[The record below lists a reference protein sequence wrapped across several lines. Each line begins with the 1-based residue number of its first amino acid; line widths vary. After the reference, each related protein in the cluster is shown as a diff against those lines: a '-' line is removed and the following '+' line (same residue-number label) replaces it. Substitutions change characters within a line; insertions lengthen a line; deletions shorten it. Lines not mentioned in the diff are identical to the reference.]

1 MIIYKEQKHYNWIK
15 LEIIYKSNQDQ
26 AKKLGF
32 VLDRESNT
40 EKCKCS
46 NLENIEWEW

>member
-1 MIIYKEQKHYNWIK
+1 MK

-40 EKCKCS
+40 EKHKCF
-46 NLENIEWEW
+46 NVENRMRVFN